1 MAYDQE
7 MVEKF
12 RVAIA
17 AIETKNVQER
27 KMFGSIGFMINGR
40 LTVCVGDED
49 VMYKFGADATNRLT
63 EQGIAQ
69 PVVMGKRIMKEW
81 ATIDFAKLSDG
92 TAFATYL
99 RMAIAASAG
108 H

>member
-1 MAYDQE
+1 

-17 AIETKNVQER
+17 AIETKNVEEQ
-27 KMFGSIGFMINGR
+27 KMFGSIGFMINGK

-49 VMYKFGADATNRLT
+49 AMYKFGAATTNRLI
-63 EQGIAQ
+63 EEGIAQ

-81 ATIDFAKLSDG
+81 ATIDFRKLSD
-92 TAFATYL
+92 TAAFTTYL
-99 RMAIAASAG
+99 HKAIAASAG